1 MNRYYIIPADNAAKE
16 ESFIEILKHNL
27 KGEKKCFKWTYYEK
41 NGTNGFR
48 EDVMWT
54 DASTLAL
61 SKMGYKKCKGLV
73 DRLAYSF
80 TKTYAKL
87 EGFNQA
93 EPMDQETAESLRNML
108 ESSAVMDFKKG
119 FAKTTMGT
127 LEKKQLLFMVPI
139 ILGVVLGAFLLFGGG
154 F

>member
-1 MNRYYIIPADNAAKE
+1 MTEYTIITVDEDKKK
-16 ESFIEILKHNL
+16 ESFIQIMKHNL
-27 KGEKKCFKWTYYEK
+27 KGDKLCFKWTYYEK
-41 NGTNGFR
+41 NGTNGFK
-48 EDVMWT
+48 EETFWT
-54 DASTLAL
+54 DAPNVWIANRGF
-61 SKMGYKKCKGLV
+61 KRCGGFV

-93 EPMDQETAESLRNML
+93 EPTDNETAESLRNML
-108 ESSAVMDFKKG
+108 ESNAVMEFKKG
-119 FAKTTMGT
+119 FAKTTLGT
-127 LEKKQLLFMVPI
+127 LEKKQLLFMIPI